1 MAATRLLEER
11 EPSTRGE
18 PTSREQAVRLVRGV
32 MEALVL
38 LLVCLS
44 PWAFGAVEPFLE
56 FLLYSGVAVLL
67 ALWAAV
73 MLLWEMRDASRNSFR
88 CMDLCGKRT
97 RAGWRTLSFFNSGGE
112 GSAPASRRALEI
124 GPFPGV
130 RTQPAPPMR
139 LTLTSKR
146 TSAPQLEVV

>member
-1 MAATRLLEER
+1 MRDA
-11 EPSTRGE
+11 
-18 PTSREQAVRLVRGV
+18 SRNSL
-32 MEALVL
+32 
-38 LLVCLS
+38 
-44 PWAFGAVEPFLE
+44 
-56 FLLYSGVAVLL
+56 
-67 ALWAAV
+67 
-73 MLLWEMRDASRNSFR
+73 RDASRNSFR
-88 CMDLCGKRT
+88 CKDLCGKRT

-146 TSAPQLEVV
+146 TRGRLKAAERTSAGGRRGIQGQPLMP